1 MNTKKVKNCLVD
13 AGLNDID
20 RKIKDKLTGLG
31 TALTN
36 KEMKDVIKVIRSL
49 ENRGIL
55 LKRTVRKMTN
65 QEKISQ
71 FS

>member
-13 AGLNDID
+13 AGLNATD

-36 KEMKDVIKVIRSL
+36 KEMKDVMKVIRSL